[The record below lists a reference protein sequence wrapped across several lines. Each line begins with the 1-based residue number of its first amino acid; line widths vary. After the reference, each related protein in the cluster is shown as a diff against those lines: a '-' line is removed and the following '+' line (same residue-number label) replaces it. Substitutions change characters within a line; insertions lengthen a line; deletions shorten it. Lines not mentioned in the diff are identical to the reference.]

1 MDIDLDIKIMKEK
14 IKKLGLY
21 LCPWKFNIHLNIGFV
36 LFHIIQMIMEFHI
49 ANLVGVTF
57 HLGFLSMICFLESYD
72 KRHLVDRAEIDLIR
86 TIAGDLA
93 YDLKRYR
100 QLYGELP
107 AEEAESEKQNS
118 ENPSQ
123 AER

>member
-1 MDIDLDIKIMKEK
+1 MKEK

-21 LCPWKFNIHLNIGFV
+21 LCSWRFNIHLNIGFV

-49 ANLVGVTF
+49 ANLVAITF
-57 HLGFLSMICFLESYD
+57 HLGFLSMICLLDFYD
-72 KRHLVDRAEIDLIR
+72 KRHLADRASIDLIR
-86 TIAGDLA
+86 AIAGDFA

-107 AEEAESEKQNS
+107 KEEVKEEKTKG
-118 ENPSQ
+118 
-123 AER
+123 

>member
-1 MDIDLDIKIMKEK
+1 MMDIDIDIKIMKEK

-21 LCPWKFNIHLNIGFV
+21 LCSWRFNIHLNIGFV

-49 ANLVGVTF
+49 ANLVAITF
-57 HLGFLSMICFLESYD
+57 HLGFLSIICFLDFYD
-72 KRHLVDRAEIDLIR
+72 KRHLSDRASIDLIR
-86 TIAGDLA
+86 AIAGDFA

-107 AEEAESEKQNS
+107 KEEVKEEKT
-118 ENPSQ
+118 EG
-123 AER
+123 

>member
-1 MDIDLDIKIMKEK
+1 MDIDIDIKSMKEK

-21 LCPWKFNIHLNIGFV
+21 LCSWRFNIHLNIGFV

-49 ANLVGVTF
+49 ANLVAITF
-57 HLGFLSMICFLESYD
+57 HLGFLSMICFLDFYD
-72 KRHLVDRAEIDLIR
+72 KRHLSDRASIDLIR
-86 TIAGDLA
+86 AIAGDFA

-107 AEEAESEKQNS
+107 KEEVKEEKT
-118 ENPSQ
+118 EG
-123 AER
+123 

>member
-1 MDIDLDIKIMKEK
+1 M
-14 IKKLGLY
+14 
-21 LCPWKFNIHLNIGFV
+21 
-36 LFHIIQMIMEFHI
+36 
-49 ANLVGVTF
+49 
-57 HLGFLSMICFLESYD
+57 
-72 KRHLVDRAEIDLIR
+72 
-86 TIAGDLA
+86 IAGDFA

-123 AER
+123 TER

>member
-1 MDIDLDIKIMKEK
+1 MVEEGCLIMKEK
-14 IKKLGLY
+14 IKKVGIY
-21 LCPWKFNIHLNIGFV
+21 LCSWRFSIHLNIGFV
-36 LFHIIQMIMEFHI
+36 LFHIIQMTMDFHI
-49 ANLVGVTF
+49 AYLVGITF
-57 HLGFLSMICFLESYD
+57 HLGFLSMICFLDFYD
-72 KRHLVDRAEIDLIR
+72 KRHLADRTSIDIIR
-86 TIAGDLA
+86 MIAGDFA

-100 QLYGELP
+100 HLYGELP